1 MHYVETYNASEGYF
15 GTQNDPNDPAML
27 LMIDYGVFYEFIP
40 LEDVGK
46 ENPRICCLEEV
57 ELNKNYAM
65 VISTSAGLWRYMIGD
80 TVKFTNNRPYNSS
93 LPAAQSISLMPLAK
107 NLSWTMRKKV

>member
-1 MHYVETYNASEGYF
+1 MHGIAVHEIDDRISRQYSAEHGGDYF

-27 LMIDYGVFYEFIP
+27 MMIDYGVFYEFIP

-65 VISTSAGLWRYMIGD
+65 VISL
-80 TVKFTNNRPYNSS
+80 
-93 LPAAQSISLMPLAK
+93 LPDCGGI
-107 NLSWTMRKKV
+107 